1 MGLAA
6 ACDIS
11 VASDDAVF
19 GFTEVHVGVAPA
31 MISVVC
37 LPKTSRADAMELFLT
52 GEKVSA
58 ARMAEVGLINR
69 AVPSDRLDSPRPWWP
84 TSPE

>member
-1 MGLAA
+1 MQHGRIPVPGRIAGHCTGGGVGLAA

-19 GFTEVHVGVAPA
+19 GFTEVRVGVAPA

-58 ARMAEVGLINR
+58 ARVAEAG
-69 AVPSDRLDSPRPWWP
+69 
-84 TSPE
+84 